1 MRAPLTIFDLHII
14 RRTLVS
20 FVLLVLTL
28 IIFFVVLH
36 YVEYVDDF
44 MDRGATMRE
53 VFLVYYPS
61 MVPDIIRLTSPLA
74 IFLACV
80 YVTGRLAQQLQI
92 MALETAG
99 VSLYRLMRPYLLVA
113 LLVTAFMF
121 WFNGW
126 IVPRTNAVVVEFES
140 EYLKDA
146 TRRVDVADLH
156 RQNRPGSI
164 LLVEYFDR
172 DDLTAHRVSLHD
184 FEDSKRLVSRIDAQ
198 SMEWIDSLRIWRIY
212 GGVQRTFSPDGKET
226 RRQIATTDTVLNIQP
241 RDLMRD
247 ERDVEKMTVTTAS
260 EYVATLKRSGVGNLG
275 RIMVSYY
282 SKFAYPFANFILVL
296 LAVPLASVRR
306 RGGQAIQIGIG
317 LFVAFGY
324 LAVMKLTEPFG
335 YSGSLPPLTT
345 AILPHAIFFVIAL
358 ITLARVKK

>member
-1 MRAPLTIFDLHII
+1 MTIFDLHII

-20 FVLLVLTL
+20 FLLLVLTL
-28 IIFFVVLH
+28 IVFFVVLH

-44 MDRGATMRE
+44 MDRGATMHE
-53 VFLVYYPS
+53 VFFVYYPS
-61 MVPDIIRLTSPLA
+61 MIPDIIRLTSPLA

-80 YVTGRLAQQLQI
+80 YVMSRLAQQLQI

-113 LLVTAFMF
+113 LLVTGFMF

-126 IVPRTNAVVVEFES
+126 VVPGANATVVEFES
-140 EYLKDA
+140 KYLKDA
-146 TRRVDVADLH
+146 SNRVDVADIH

-164 LLVEYFDR
+164 LSVQYFDR
-172 DDLTAHRVSLHD
+172 DEQMAHRVSLHD
-184 FEDSKRLVSRIDAQ
+184 FADSERLTSRIDAQ
-198 SMEWIDSLRIWRIY
+198 TMEWVDSLQIWRIQDA
-212 GGVQRTFSPDGKET
+212 VQRTFSPDGQET
-226 RRQIATTDTVLNIQP
+226 RREIATADTVLNIHP
-241 RDLMRD
+241 RDLLRD

-282 SKFAYPFANFILVL
+282 SKFAYPFANLILVL

-306 RGGQAIQIGIG
+306 RGGQAIQIGLG
-317 LFVAFGY
+317 LFVAFVY

-335 YSGSLPPLTT
+335 YSGALPPLTA
-345 AILPHAIFFVIAL
+345 AILPHALFLIIAL
-358 ITLARVKK
+358 LTLLRAKK